1 MEWLVRGKA
10 HVLGDDV
17 PHDGGVIA
25 FEMVTARITDP
36 EKIIPQLF
44 AQIDPELIQ
53 RIQPGDIIVG
63 GKNFLAGKA
72 HNTGLIAMK
81 YLNLTILCE
90 SMGVRA
96 FQGVVATAIPC
107 LTQCYGITQQVNNG
121 DELEVNY
128 LTGKVL
134 NLSQNTSMSFSGMD
148 QGVKNMI
155 EKDGLKGLLIEYLE
169 QHPELRTP
177 LTPQES

>member
-44 AQIDPELIQ
+44 AQIDPKLIQ
-53 RIQPGDIIVG
+53 RIKPGDIIIG

-81 YLNLTILCE
+81 FLNLTILCE

-107 LTQCYGITQQVNNG
+107 LTQCHGIAQLVNNG
-121 DELEVNY
+121 DDLEVNY
-128 LTGKVL
+128 LTGMVL
-134 NLSQNTSMSFSGMD
+134 NLTQNTTMSFSGMD
-148 QGVKNMI
+148 QGVKTMI
-155 EKDGLKGLLIEYLE
+155 ERGGLKGMLVEYLE
-169 QHPELRTP
+169 HHPELKIP
-177 LTPQES
+177 LSTQES